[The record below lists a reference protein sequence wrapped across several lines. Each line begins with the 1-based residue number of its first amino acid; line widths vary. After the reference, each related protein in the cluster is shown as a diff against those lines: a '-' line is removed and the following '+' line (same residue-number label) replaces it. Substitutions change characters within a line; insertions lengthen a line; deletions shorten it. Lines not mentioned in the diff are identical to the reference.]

1 MNLHCFKLYINCV
14 APSIMN
20 KIIPT
25 RIAVIFLCISLVA
38 CDSAPSP
45 VPEPAS
51 RDLFFER
58 LSLLC
63 GKAFAGLLVSEQEAD
78 ADMAGKPMIM
88 HVASC
93 DQNEIR
99 IPFHIAGDRGQWN
112 RSRTWI
118 ISRTDQG
125 LRLKHRHRHEDGS
138 LDSVTNYG
146 GDTDSEGTAG
156 RQEFPV
162 DAESITSFRANGL
175 DQSVSNIWAV
185 EIAAPGQSDAHF
197 AYELRRPRSADGRHF
212 RVEFDLS
219 KPVAVP
225 PPPWGD

>member
-1 MNLHCFKLYINCV
+1 MSLMKQANLICAAAL
-14 APSIMN
+14 
-20 KIIPT
+20 
-25 RIAVIFLCISLVA
+25 FLCIPLAA
-38 CDSAPSP
+38 CDSPSVSAPEPSP
-45 VPEPAS
+45 Q
-51 RDLFFER
+51 DLFFER

-63 GKAFAGLLVSEQEAD
+63 GKAYAGTLVSEQKAD

-88 HVASC
+88 HAASC
-93 DQNEIR
+93 DLNEIQ
-99 IPFHIAGDRGQWN
+99 IPFHIAEGNAQWN

-118 ISRTDQG
+118 ITRTDQG

-138 LDSVTNYG
+138 LDDVSNYG
-146 GDTDSEGTAG
+146 GDTDSEGTAS

-162 DAESITSFRANGL
+162 DAESVSSFETNGL
-175 DQSVSNIWAV
+175 DKSVTNIWAIEV
-185 EIAAPGQSDAHF
+185 SEPGQGDARF
-197 AYELRRPRSADGRHF
+197 AYELRRPQSADGRHF